1 MSQTRLPA
9 ELRQRVRA
17 RAGGC
22 CEYCRLPQT
31 YSFAVHQVDHKHC
44 RTMKRLFDLVL
55 VLGWAPFWLPLLLVL
70 AVLVRV
76 RVGVPVFFLQ
86 H

>member
-1 MSQTRLPA
+1 
-9 ELRQRVRA
+9 
-17 RAGGC
+17 
-22 CEYCRLPQT
+22 
-31 YSFAVHQVDHKHC
+31 
-44 RTMKRLFDLVL
+44 MKRLFDLVL
-55 VLGWAPFWLPLLLVL
+55 VLGWAPFWLPLVLVL